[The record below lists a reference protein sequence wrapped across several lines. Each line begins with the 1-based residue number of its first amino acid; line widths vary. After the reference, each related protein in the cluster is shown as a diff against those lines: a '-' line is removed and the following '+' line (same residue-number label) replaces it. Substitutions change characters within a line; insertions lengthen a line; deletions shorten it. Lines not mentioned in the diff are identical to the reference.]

1 MNDILPNSTESAEL
15 QSPTTQLDADVAPI
29 NNAENSANVA
39 VATASKRPPK
49 EAVFA
54 ALEKAAEFYPHLFG
68 SLFVPVKRGI
78 FQDLLAAHPEVFD
91 KEILKAALALHTRS
105 TRYLSAVAAGQPRH
119 DLQNQVV
126 EAMAPEHVYLALQEI
141 FRRRQSRSE
150 QDLRP
155 QLCNR
160 IAQAFTASGLSA
172 QDYRER
178 VRSRDEQANALLDE
192 AIMQAEAHM
201 AKNEALRNAF
211 QTSGQSVEKF
221 ADMYGLDSR
230 AVAQML
236 ASTKRSAHA

>member
-1 MNDILPNSTESAEL
+1 MNHILPTSTENAEL
-15 QSPTTQLDADVAPI
+15 EFPSAQPDASVAHLDNIGNDTHPA
-29 NNAENSANVA
+29 
-39 VATASKRPPK
+39 ASKRPPK
-49 EAVFA
+49 EVVFA
-54 ALEKAAEFYPHLFG
+54 ALEKAAELYPHLFG

-105 TRYLSAVAAGQPRH
+105 TRYLNAVAAGQPRH

-126 EAMAPEHVYLALQEI
+126 EAMAPEHIYLALQEI

-172 QDYRER
+172 QDYREC
-178 VRSRDEQANALLDE
+178 VWGRDEQANMLLDE
-192 AIMQAEAHM
+192 AIMQAEARM

-211 QTSGQSVEKF
+211 QTSGQSVENF

-236 ASTKRSAHA
+236 ASTKRTAPA